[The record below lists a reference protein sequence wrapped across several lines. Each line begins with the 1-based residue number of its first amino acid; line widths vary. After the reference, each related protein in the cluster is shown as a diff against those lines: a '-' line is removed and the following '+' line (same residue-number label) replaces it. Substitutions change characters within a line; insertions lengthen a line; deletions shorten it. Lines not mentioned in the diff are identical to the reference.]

1 LAARTVPG
9 RTAIVADG
17 RSLTYAELDELA
29 ATTARRLAAR
39 GVGEGDRVAVALQA
53 GIEFAAL
60 VHALPRLGAVL
71 VPVNTR
77 LSAAERRFV
86 TEGARVVVDEPLA
99 GDEADVELWVAV
111 DPEAPHSII
120 HTSGTTSRPKPVV
133 LTYAN
138 HFASAEASA
147 AHLGIRDDD
156 AWLGVLPLFHVGGL
170 AVLLR
175 SAIYGT
181 TAVLHDGFD
190 VDRVRAALESGE
202 VTLASF
208 VATMVRRLR
217 DAGWSEAPR
226 LRAALVGG
234 GPVPRDLLEWAA
246 SRGLPLL
253 QTYGMTETSSQIATL
268 PAAEAAAGLG
278 SAGRPLSGVEF
289 ATTSGGELLVRGPM
303 VSRGALAD
311 DDWLHTGDRGHVD
324 GDGYLRVEGRIGDT
338 IVTGGEN
345 VAAAE
350 VEEALLSHP
359 AVRDAGVIGRPDL
372 EWGQVVT
379 AFVVADEGVGD
390 DELIAHAR
398 ERLAGYKLPKA
409 IHRRDELPRNAAG
422 KLVRRLLDP

>member
-1 LAARTVPG
+1 
-9 RTAIVADG
+9 VADG
-17 RSLTYAELDELA
+17 RTLTYAQLGELA
-29 ATTARRLAAR
+29 DRTARRLAAR
-39 GVGEGDRVAVALQA
+39 GVGEGDRVAVALPPGA
-53 GIEFAAL
+53 DFAAVL
-60 VHALPRLGAVL
+60 HALPRIGAVL

-86 TEGARVVVDEPLA
+86 TEGARVVVDEPVA
-99 GDEADVELWVAV
+99 GDEADVELRTTV
-111 DPEAPHSII
+111 DPQAPHSII
-120 HTSGTTSRPKPVV
+120 HTSGTTSQPKPVV

-138 HFASAEASA
+138 HHASAMASA
-147 AHLGIRDDD
+147 QHLGVRDDD

-170 AVLLR
+170 AVLIR

-190 VDRVRAALESGE
+190 ADRVRDALEAGE

-217 DAGWSEAPR
+217 EAGWERAPR

-246 SRGLPLL
+246 ARDLPLL
-253 QTYGMTETSSQIATL
+253 QTYGMTETASQIVT
-268 PAAEAAAGLG
+268 AAGPD
-278 SAGRPLSGVEF
+278 APARPLPGVELR
-289 ATTSGGELLVRGPM
+289 TDPDGELLARGPM
-303 VSRGALAD
+303 ISEGALSD
-311 DDWLHTGDRGHVD
+311 DGWLHTGDRGHVAAD
-324 GDGYLRVEGRIGDT
+324 GSLHVEGRIGDT

-359 AVRDAGVIGRPDL
+359 AVRDAGVVGRPDP

-379 AFVVADEGVGD
+379 AYVVLRDGDTSDAD
-390 DELIAHAR
+390 LLAHAR

-409 IHRRDELPRNAAG
+409 IHRREELPRNAAG
-422 KLVRRLLDP
+422 KLLRRLLA

>member
-1 LAARTVPG
+1 M
-9 RTAIVADG
+9 AIVADG
-17 RSLTYAELDELA
+17 RSLSYAELDALA
-29 ATTARRLAAR
+29 AQTARMLAAR
-39 GVGEGDRVAVALQA
+39 GVGEGDRVAVALPA
-53 GIEFAAL
+53 GVEFAAV

-77 LSAAERRFV
+77 LSAGERAFV
-86 TEGARVVVDEPLA
+86 TEGARVVVEEPLG
-99 GDEADVELWVAV
+99 GDEADVPLRRTV

-138 HFASAEASA
+138 HMASARSSA
-147 AHLGIRDDD
+147 ANLGVEPDD

-170 AVLLR
+170 QVLLR

-190 VDRVRAALESGE
+190 VDRVRDALESGE

-234 GPVPRDLLEWAA
+234 GPVPRDLLDWAVEK
-246 SRGLPLL
+246 RLPLL
-253 QTYGMTETSSQIATL
+253 QTYGMTETASQIVT
-268 PAAEAAAGLG
+268 AAGPDAPAL
-278 SAGRPLSGVEF
+278 PLPGVELR
-289 ATTSGGELLVRGPM
+289 TGSDGELLVRGPM
-303 VSRGALAD
+303 VSAGALSD
-311 DDWLHTGDRGHVD
+311 DGWLHTGDRGTIAAD
-324 GDGYLRVEGRIGDT
+324 GSLHVEGRIGDT

-350 VEEALLSHP
+350 VEAALLSHP
-359 AVRDAGVIGRPDL
+359 AVRDAGVVGRADP

-379 AFVVADEGVGD
+379 AYVVADGVSD
-390 DELIAHAR
+390 DDLLAHAR

-422 KLVRRLLDP
+422 KLVRRLLDI